1 MASNLHNL
9 PASQIVD
16 DYGAVCAQIRGL
28 ELRRDAIKAALI
40 EHARDATEVFGSQFR
55 VGISTATRWTL
66 DQAAVRAQLGEHW
79 CTRHSKLAHVTSL
92 RALPIAAPALPIA
105 A

>member
-1 MASNLHNL
+1 MASPHHNL
-9 PASQIVD
+9 PVAQIAD
-16 DYGAVCAQIRGL
+16 DYGAVCAGIRGL
-28 ELRRDAIKAALI
+28 EARRDQLKAALI
-40 EHARDATEVFGSQFR
+40 ERAGDATEIMGSTFR